1 MRPDGVHDRG
11 DLGFRKAA
19 LPQDLRRLTAGV
31 SHVVPLGQ
39 CVWVF
44 RPMADEDP
52 EVMQPRRSMEDVV
65 IVGLT
70 VGKPSR
76 KLVKPGLVAELV
88 RRLRLGAD
96 VIGDGLS
103 VSGLT
108 HGLRP
113 VAASTAR
120 T

>member
-1 MRPDGVHDRG
+1 MDGVHDRG
-11 DLGFRKAA
+11 DLGFRKAE
-19 LPQDLRRLTAGV
+19 LPQDLRRLAAGI
-31 SHVVPLGQ
+31 SNVVPLCQRG
-39 CVWVF
+39 WVF
-44 RPMADEDP
+44 RAMADEDP
-52 EVMQPRRSMEDVV
+52 EVMQPSRSMEDVV

-70 VGKPSR
+70 VGEPPR
-76 KLVKPGLVAELV
+76 ELVKPGLVAEFV

-96 VIGDGLS
+96 VINNGLS
-103 VSGLT
+103 VAGLT